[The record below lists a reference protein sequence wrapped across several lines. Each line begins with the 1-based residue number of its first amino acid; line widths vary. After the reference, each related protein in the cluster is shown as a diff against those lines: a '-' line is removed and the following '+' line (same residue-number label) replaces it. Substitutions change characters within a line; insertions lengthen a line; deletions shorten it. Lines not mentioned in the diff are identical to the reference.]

1 MTALFTLFGFGSAL
15 LLFLY
20 LLRMKER
27 LGQIVKKAVPGSSPL
42 NETKI
47 KGASINFAGTEIK
60 RRCPV
65 CRMPLED
72 DEYLVCAMGPD
83 LGQNQKRQAHI
94 YGCKNCF
101 SGA

>member
-1 MTALFTLFGFGSAL
+1 MLLGFCSAL

-20 LLRMKER
+20 LLRMKDSVGR
-27 LGQIVKKAVPGSSPL
+27 VVKGITPDYFNK
-42 NETKI
+42 TKI
-47 KGASINFAGTEIK
+47 KETELHFTGTEIK
-60 RRCPV
+60 RRCPL
-65 CRMPLED
+65 CRMPLGD

-83 LGQNQKRQAHI
+83 LGQGQKRQAHI

>member
-1 MTALFTLFGFGSAL
+1 MLFGLGSAL

-20 LLRMKER
+20 LLRMKEAWR
-27 LGQIVKKAVPGSSPL
+27 RVVRAPASDPPPL
-42 NETKI
+42 LKERKI
-47 KGASINFAGTEIK
+47 KGRAIHFSGSGIK
-60 RRCPV
+60 RKCPV
-65 CRMPLED
+65 CRMPLYD

-83 LGQNQKRQAHI
+83 LGQGQKRQAHI